1 MRQEIRKNFKKQ
13 ELLRKK
19 DWIVHYSESCE
30 EKIFPAELRR
40 IRRKYAE
47 INLLNKLFK

>member
-30 EKIFPAELRR
+30 EKIFPAEVRR
-40 IRRKYAE
+40 IRRKSADFF
-47 INLLNKLFK
+47 LFVL